1 MWLLVGLG
9 NPGRKYER
17 NRHNVGFRVIDE
29 LERRHALGGFRSK
42 FGGEAAAGMLSVGG
56 KHHKAV
62 LLKPQEFMNLSG
74 FAVQRAV
81 QFHDIEPEHIVVIHD
96 EIDIDFGRLRLK
108 AGGGHGGHN
117 GLRSMIEQLGDNAFL
132 RVRVGVGKPGPD
144 QQNAAAAAAAGAA
157 TNAASRDR
165 RVAGYVLSDFPADLE
180 PQVDELVRTAANAV
194 EAILDRGITAAMNEF
209 HAPKSDSLP
218 EEIRA

>member
-42 FGGEAAAGMLSVGG
+42 FGGEAAAGMLSIAG
-56 KHHKAV
+56 KSHKAV

-81 QFHDIEPEHIVVIHD
+81 QFHDVEPERIIVIHD

-117 GLRSMIEQLGDNAFL
+117 GLRSIIEQLGANAFL
-132 RVRVGVGKPGPD
+132 RVRVGVGKPGPNP
-144 QQNAAAAAAAGAA
+144 QNAAAAAASAPA
-157 TNAASRDR
+157 NAASRDR
-165 RVAGYVLSDFPADLE
+165 RVSGHVLSDFPADLE
-180 PQVDELVRTAANAV
+180 PQVDELVRTAASAV
-194 EAILDRGITAAMNEF
+194 EAIIDRGIKAAMNEF
-209 HAPKSDSLP
+209 HAPKNDSLP

>member
-1 MWLLVGLG
+1 VWLLVGLG

-42 FGGEAAAGMLSVGG
+42 FGGEAAAGMLSIAGR
-56 KHHKAV
+56 HHKAV

-74 FAVQRAV
+74 FAVQRAA
-81 QFHDIEPEHIVVIHD
+81 QFHDVEPERIIVIHD

-117 GLRSMIEQLGDNAFL
+117 GLRSIIEQLGGSAFL
-132 RVRVGVGKPGPD
+132 RVRVGVGKPGPN
-144 QQNAAAAAAAGAA
+144 QENAAAAAAAAPA
-157 TNAASRDR
+157 NAASRDR
-165 RVAGYVLSDFPADLE
+165 RVSGHVLSDFPADLE
-180 PQVDELVRTAANAV
+180 PQVDELVRTAASAV
-194 EAILDRGITAAMNEF
+194 EAMIDRGITAAMNEF